1 MSAAPMTQRLAA
13 AQPLRA
19 AVEAF
24 LAYAAAHGHLLTDQ
38 SALIPQ
44 AMTRA
49 EQEAMLDAHFGIDR
63 AALNAERAA
72 QLTPGAECAC

>member
-13 AQPLRA
+13 TLPQRL
-19 AVEAF
+19 AVRDF
-24 LAYAAAHGHLLTDQ
+24 LAFAATRGALLTDQ

-49 EQEAMLDAHFGIDR
+49 EQEAMLDAHYGIDR
-63 AALNAERAA
+63 AQLAAERAA